1 MNVLDRQ
8 EVADWIVTNLLDTE
22 AWERASEK
30 KQSVA
35 VIQAERKLSQWY
47 PKINPM
53 AVSII
58 AFQSVWELQGLDPA
72 LKYQK
77 HNVKTVSDNGE
88 SISYKDGVRP
98 EVAPEVRDLL
108 GPTANE
114 LSELEAQATQP
125 QYGGAL
131 I

>member
-1 MNVLDRQ
+1 MDRQ
-8 EVADWIVTNLLDTE
+8 EIADWITSNLLDTE
-22 AWERASEK
+22 AWERASEQR
-30 KQSVA
+30 QSIA
-35 VIQAERKLSQWY
+35 VVQAERKLANWY
-47 PKINPM
+47 PTINPM

-77 HNVKTVSDNGE
+77 HNVKTISDNGE
-88 SISYKDGVRP
+88 SVSYKDGIRP
-98 EVAPEVRDLL
+98 DVAPDVRELL
-108 GPTANE
+108 GATAHE
-114 LSELEAQATQP
+114 LSELEAEQAAQR

>member
-1 MNVLDRQ
+1 MDPQ
-8 EVADWIVTNLLDTE
+8 EVGAWISANMLDTD
-22 AWERASEK
+22 AWDRATEK

-35 VIQAERKLSQWY
+35 VVQAERNLARWY
-47 PKINPM
+47 PDITPM
-53 AVSII
+53 AVSIV
-58 AFQSVWELQGLDPA
+58 AFQTVWELQGIDPA

-98 EVAPEVRDLL
+98 DVAPDVRALL
-108 GPTANE
+108 GPTADE
-114 LSELEAQATQP
+114 LAEEAAAEAAQR

-131 I
+131 V

>member
-1 MNVLDRQ
+1 MDRQ
-8 EVADWIVTNLLDTE
+8 EVADWITSNLLDAE
-22 AWERASEK
+22 AWERASEQ

-58 AFQSVWELQGLDPA
+58 AFQSVWELQGIDPA

-88 SISYKDGVRP
+88 SISYKDGARP
-98 EVAPEVRDLL
+98 DVAPDVRELL

-114 LSELEAQATQP
+114 LSELEAEQASQR